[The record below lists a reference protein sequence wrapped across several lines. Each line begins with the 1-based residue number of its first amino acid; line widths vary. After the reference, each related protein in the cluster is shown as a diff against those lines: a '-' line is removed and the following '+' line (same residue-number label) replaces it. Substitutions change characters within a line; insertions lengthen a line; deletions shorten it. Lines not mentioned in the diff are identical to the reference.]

1 MGWPS
6 DNDNDQRDKATA
18 QDRYYAHLVY
28 LRSHRD
34 ERNAI
39 RLAQLEEQGP
49 PPPEPGDGARG
60 WLKWHNRHT
69 PSTDEF
75 AALLSRLAAE
85 GLLTSDDIVAYTGE
99 VTADSVAEL
108 TARIHAIDDI
118 THAHG
123 QTGES

>member
-6 DNDNDQRDKATA
+6 DDEDQHTPTA
-18 QDRYYAHLVY
+18 QDHYYAHLVY

-34 ERNAI
+34 ERNAV
-39 RLAQLEEQGP
+39 RLVRLEEQGP

-60 WLKWHNRHT
+60 WLRWHAHARHA
-69 PSTDEF
+69 PNADEF
-75 AALLSRLAAE
+75 TALLSRLEDE
-85 GLLTSDDIVAYTGE
+85 GLLTSADVTAYAGK

-118 THAHG
+118 SHAREQAG
-123 QTGES
+123 RS